1 MIQTKED
8 LKEYI
13 KADKLAFSS
22 GRDSRIVE
30 RILKAIKL
38 QQNEVFDY

>member
-22 GRDSRIVE
+22 GRDNRIVVG
-30 RILKAIKL
+30 LM
-38 QQNEVFDY
+38 D